1 MKLIDGKLLKH
12 LDWVTI
18 LCVLVLFTIGIV
30 SIASIM
36 ASPFSGEERTISDYM
51 AKLNMQYVEKQLVNF
66 AVGFAAFL
74 VMLVLDYNA
83 FKNVINVIYFVFI
96 GILLVLVVFGRTS
109 RGVAGWFVLEK
120 LDRAVQPAELFKV
133 VMIVMLAKLIDRG
146 INKSGKLTGLWDILL
161 VIGACIFPTMLV
173 FLQPD
178 FGTAMVLLCIM
189 VLMLFCAG
197 VPWKYILIAFGGL
210 LVLAPLAY
218 FFVLTAEQK
227 NRILVFLNPEL
238 DPLGSGYNVIQSK
251 LSIGSGLLKG
261 KGYFT
266 AGTLAQLRYVPERH
280 TDFIFSGMIEGIGFL
295 GGTFV
300 ILTYFVMLI
309 RWVFIAYRSG
319 SAYGMSIVIGCFAFL
334 LAHVFENIGMT
345 MGLMPVTGI
354 PLPFISYGG
363 SNLLTCMAAVGLVE
377 NVYMRRPLD
386 RFSRHRQEAL

>member
-18 LCVLVLFTIGIV
+18 IAVFVLFLIGII

-36 ASPFSGEERTISDYM
+36 ASPFSGEEAHLSDYM
-51 AKLNMQYVEKQLVNF
+51 AKLNLQYVERQLVNF

-74 VMLVLDYNA
+74 IVLVVDYNA
-83 FKNVINVIYFVFI
+83 FKSVINYVYFAFI
-96 GILLVLVVFGRTS
+96 GILLILVVFGRAS
-109 RGVAGWFVLEK
+109 RGVQGWFVLDK
-120 LDRAVQPAELFKV
+120 IDRAIQPAELFKV
-133 VMIVMLAKLIDRG
+133 VLIVMLAKLIDRG
-146 INKSGKLTGLWDILL
+146 ISKSGKLTGFLDIML
-161 VIGACIFPTMLV
+161 VVGACILPTLLV
-173 FLQPD
+173 FIQPD
-178 FGTAMVLLCIM
+178 FGTAIVLLCIL
-189 VLMLFCAG
+189 VLMLFCSG
-197 VPWKYILIAFGGL
+197 IPWRYIILAVIGLCIIAP
-210 LVLAPLAY
+210 VAY
-218 FFVLTAEQK
+218 FFILSTEQK

-251 LSIGSGLLKG
+251 LSLGSGLLKG

-280 TDFIFSGMIEGIGFL
+280 TDFIFSGMIEGIGFI

-300 ILTYFVMLI
+300 IVTYFVMLI
-309 RWVFIAYRSG
+309 RWVYIAYRSG
-319 SAYGMSIVIGCFAFL
+319 SAYGMSIVIGCVAFL

-363 SNLLTCMAAVGLVE
+363 SNLITCMAAVGLVE
-377 NVYMRRPLD
+377 NVFMRRPID
-386 RFSRHRQEAL
+386 KFSRY